1 MDDTT
6 QLRALLH
13 AAAADVEP
21 FAPPLVAPLPRRRRH
36 AGPAVAVA
44 GTVVVVTA
52 VAVAVAVVQ
61 SRAPGRSGTTA
72 HVQPQQPTAV
82 SAATLQGY
90 RWRTLPPAPIA
101 TRIGAAVVWTGSRMI
116 VWGGSHKDT
125 VLGDGAS
132 YEPRTRTWQKLPAA
146 PLPAGV
152 DPVAVWVDG
161 AFVVLSGDQGAS
173 YDPRSDRWTT
183 LPPAPVHVSRSALL
197 RAAGGRAVLI
207 TTATDNRS
215 HVVEAAEYRP
225 ATNTWH
231 RLPDL
236 VLPGTHI
243 VGQLGGVDTGDP
255 LVWVYWSRTVHDTSA
270 SSSTTSGVESYALAG
285 GRWRASRVRPGGVVG
300 QTFVDGAQVLLMSTD
315 IWCGFCSHPANLHT
329 ASEIVDARTG
339 SQTPV
344 AYGPLDGANA
354 DYQWTGAAVV
364 AVNPDSE
371 IGQRVRPGDAAAF
384 NPTANRW
391 VTLSPIRGLA
401 SQPQVLW
408 AGDRLL
414 VWGGEQF
421 AGHSLTGVE
430 LAPR

>member
-13 AAAADVEP
+13 AAADVEP
-21 FAPPLVAPLPRRRRH
+21 FTPPLPGSLPRRRRR

-44 GTVVVVTA
+44 ATVVAVTA

-61 SRAPGRSGTTA
+61 GRAPRRSGTTPQ
-72 HVQPQQPTAV
+72 VQPQQPTPV
-82 SAATLQGY
+82 SAATLHAY

-101 TRIGAAVVWTGSRMI
+101 TRTGAAVVWTGSRMI
-116 VWGGSHKDT
+116 VWGGVHKDFA
-125 VLGDGAS
+125 LDDGAS
-132 YEPRTRTWQKLPAA
+132 YDPRTRTWTKLPAA
-146 PLPAGV
+146 PLPARV
-152 DPVAVWVDG
+152 DPVAVWVES
-161 AFVVLSGDQGAS
+161 AFVVLSGDKGAS
-173 YDPRSDRWTT
+173 YDPRANRWTK
-183 LPPAPVHVSRSALL
+183 LPSAPVHVSRSALL
-197 RAAGGRAVLI
+197 LAAGGRAVLA
-207 TTATDNRS
+207 TTATENPS
-215 HVVEAAEYRP
+215 HVVEAADYRP
-225 ATNTWH
+225 ATNSWH

-236 VLPGTHI
+236 VLPSVHM
-243 VGQLGGVDTGDP
+243 VGRLGGVEAGEP
-255 LVWVYWSRTVHDTSA
+255 LVWAYWSRTVHDTSN
-270 SSSTTSGVESYALAG
+270 SSTTTSGVESYALAG
-285 GRWRASRVRPGGVVG
+285 GRWRASPVRPGGVVG
-300 QTFVDGAQVLLMSTD
+300 RSFVDGDRVFLMSTD
-315 IWCGFCSHPANLHT
+315 IWCGFCSHPASLHT
-329 ASEIVDARTG
+329 TSEIVDARTG

-354 DYQWTGAAVV
+354 DYGWTGAAVV

-371 IGQRVRPGDAAAF
+371 IGQRVRPGDAAAW
-384 NPTANRW
+384 NPTTNRW

-421 AGHSLTGVE
+421 PGHSLTGVE